1 MACSS
6 RTALEGIV
14 GGKRESEREGERENR
29 LWGAT
34 QDGFMSGEGY
44 KRTNTYTDRKTK
56 SPNTF
61 PSHADFKAFFE
72 AAVLTLIA
80 VVLVDWT
87 IPVGTACVS
96 EVPSYAPFEEAFA
109 PLASK
114 LAIVFATGFI
124 PTDHT
129 LNVLWLFLRLLR
141 RLVRRRGLC
150 VVRGS
155 LDRRLRGRRGDLRGC
170 QIQLAWLRGGKR

>member
-1 MACSS
+1 MPRS
-6 RTALEGIV
+6 RLNASHISLSVTHTHTRIKNQKVPIA
-14 GGKRESEREGERENR
+14 
-29 LWGAT
+29 
-34 QDGFMSGEGY
+34 
-44 KRTNTYTDRKTK
+44 
-56 SPNTF
+56 TF

-114 LAIVFATGFI
+114 LAIVFATGFV
-124 PTDHT
+124 PAHHALD
-129 LNVLWLFLRLLR
+129 VLRLLLRLLR

-155 LDRRLRGRRGDLRGC
+155 LDRSLRGRRGDLRGC

>member
-1 MACSS
+1 MAVQWVSI
-6 RTALEGIV
+6 RQ
-14 GGKRESEREGERENR
+14 GE
-29 LWGAT
+29 LTVVWLCGWHP
-34 QDGFMSGEGY
+34 
-44 KRTNTYTDRKTK
+44 
-56 SPNTF
+56 SPLHGF

-124 PTDHT
+124 PTHHALD
-129 LNVLWLFLRLLR
+129 VLRLLLRLLR
-141 RLVRRRGLC
+141 RLVRRRRGLR

-170 QIQLAWLRGGKR
+170 QTQLAWLGAR

>member
-1 MACSS
+1 M
-6 RTALEGIV
+6 EGAGYV
-14 GGKRESEREGERENR
+14 GDIARFVWE
-29 LWGAT
+29 AH
-34 QDGFMSGEGY
+34 Q
-44 KRTNTYTDRKTK
+44 RTNTHMNKKTK

-114 LAIVFATGFI
+114 LAIVFATRFI

-129 LNVLWLFLRLLR
+129 FNVLWLFLRLLR

-155 LDRRLRGRRGDLRGC
+155 LDRSLRGRRGDLRGC

>member
-1 MACSS
+1 MAVEWVSICQ
-6 RTALEGIV
+6 
-14 GGKRESEREGERENR
+14 GE
-29 LWGAT
+29 LTVVWLCGWHP
-34 QDGFMSGEGY
+34 
-44 KRTNTYTDRKTK
+44 
-56 SPNTF
+56 SPLHGF

-124 PTDHT
+124 PADHT
-129 LNVLWLFLRLLR
+129 FNVLWLFLRLLR

-155 LDRRLRGRRGDLRGC
+155 LDRSLRGRRGDLRGC